1 MSNEFVTVRNLLNG
15 GVAKVR
21 PHIANHEVFGKNLEI
36 VPDGTKPLVPLSKLV
51 ADSRPE
57 PLAPFEDEVEDEY
70 DLEEEED

>member
-1 MSNEFVTVRNLLNG
+1 MSDEFVTVRNLLNG

-36 VPDGTKPLVPLSKLV
+36 VPDGTKPFKSLEQLN
-51 ADSRPE
+51 PE
-57 PLAPFEDEVEDEY
+57 PLAPAEVEVEDEY